1 MGQIGTAFQATEAD
15 LIVTTQKDEQK
26 LADLVVQQALPI
38 VVLEIALVIT
48 EEVEKLTEV
57 LLPAH

>member
-1 MGQIGTAFQATEAD
+1 MRQIGTAFQAAEAD

-26 LADLVVQQALPI
+26 LADLVAQQARPI

-48 EEVEKLTEV
+48 EAIEKFNEV